1 MLDTV
6 LCVDIGTTS
15 LKAGLITAD
24 GEVVSFSK
32 YRFFSPS
39 DRFVANR
46 WIKGLRSCV
55 RKMIKTNP
63 KVMIRAV
70 SISGNGP
77 TLVSE
82 NGKTLRWN
90 EEYKVDK
97 ERSGNSLFIPR
108 IIAFKE
114 MFPVEFKCTKK
125 LYSGPEFLI
134 YKLTGESV
142 TVLPDS
148 RYVTAYWDEERLKSS
163 AVDVDPSKMPE
174 MKGIG
179 ECLGNVSREIVELLG
194 IELNVMWDQ
203 PLSDRLP
210 ILPVYSCG
218 PDFTAAL
225 VGTNT
230 LNPGKL
236 CDRSGSSE
244 GFNFCIE
251 KPVSAEGLR
260 LLPSVIPGLWNIS
273 ALITSSSKLSPEQ
286 RLKIVAPKVESL
298 RGFSAEN
305 GIEFPDCMT
314 VTGGQTCD
322 SDWMKLKAKT
332 LRMKLKVCECSDSE
346 LLGDAAAAWFGL
358 GKYKSLQ
365 EAAENIVKEETSY
378 GNV

>member
-1 MLDTV
+1 MLETV

-15 LKAGLITAD
+15 LKAGLITAE

-32 YRFFSPS
+32 YRFFSPT
-39 DRFVANR
+39 DRFIANR

-55 RKMIKTNP
+55 RKLLKTNP
-63 KVMIRAV
+63 KIMINAV

-90 EEYKVDK
+90 EEYKIDK
-97 ERSGNSLFIPR
+97 DRSGNSLFIPR

-114 MFPVEFKCTKK
+114 LFPYCFDRTKK
-125 LYSGPEFLI
+125 LYSGPEFFI
-134 YKLTGESV
+134 YQLTKESV

-148 RYVTAYWDEERLKSS
+148 RYVTAYWDDERLNKIG
-163 AVDVDPSKMPE
+163 VEPSKMPP
-174 MKGIG
+174 MKAIG
-179 ECLGNVSREIVELLG
+179 EKLGEVTRDIVEFLG
-194 IELNVMWDQ
+194 IELNVQWDC
-203 PLSDRLP
+203 PHSDRVP

-230 LNPGKL
+230 LKPGKL

-273 ALITSSSKLSPEQ
+273 ALITNSSKLSQEK
-286 RLKIVAPKVESL
+286 RLETVARKVESL
-298 RGFSAEN
+298 RKFSAEN

-314 VTGGQTCD
+314 VTGGQTCNPE
-322 SDWMKLKAKT
+322 WMKLKART
-332 LRMKLKVCECSDSE
+332 LKMKLKVCECSDSE

-365 EAAENIVKEETSY
+365 EAAENIVKEKKSY
-378 GNV
+378 GTF